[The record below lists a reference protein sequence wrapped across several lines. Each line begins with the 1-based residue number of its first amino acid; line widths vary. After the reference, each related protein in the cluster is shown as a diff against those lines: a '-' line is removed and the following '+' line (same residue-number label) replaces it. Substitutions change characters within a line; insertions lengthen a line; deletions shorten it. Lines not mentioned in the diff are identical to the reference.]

1 MNQSNIADHYR
12 RNLRGEIITIN
23 DRYLRPADVAEKC
36 GIHRSSIYRLMERG
50 QFPKSHKAS
59 SGRVVWVEE
68 DIEEWMRLGA
78 EKFHEF
84 YGQQQVNN

>member
-1 MNQSNIADHYR
+1 MSQVDASKHYR
-12 RNLRGEIITIN
+12 TNLRGEVITIN

-36 GIHRSSIYRLMERG
+36 GIHRSTIYRLIERG
-50 QFPKSHKAS
+50 EFPKSHKAS

-84 YGQQQVNN
+84 YGKQQAN

>member
-1 MNQSNIADHYR
+1 MSQSNIADHYR
-12 RNLRGEIITIN
+12 RNLRGEVITSN
-23 DRYLRPADVAEKC
+23 DRYLRPDVAEKC
-36 GIHRSSIYRLMERG
+36 GIHRSTIYRLIERG

-84 YGQQQVNN
+84 YGKQQVNN

>member
-1 MNQSNIADHYR
+1 MSQSNVADHYR
-12 RNLRGEIITIN
+12 RNLRGEVITIN
-23 DRYLRPADVAEKC
+23 DRYLRPSDVAEKC
-36 GIHRSSIYRLMERG
+36 GIHRSTIYRLIERG

-84 YGQQQVNN
+84 YGKQQAN